1 MARAC
6 KRVGVAALVVGLVLA
21 WATTCSATPDFPA
34 VVVRALSLP
43 GITFDP
49 PQGCTLCHPTD
60 AGGTSLSPFGA
71 LVRQD
76 GASPYD
82 ESSLEQALAQV
93 ELDEPQL
100 IDDIKAG
107 RDPSADTGAAN
118 VHSPEY
124 GCALGRGPAPEP
136 LTMAGI
142 VSVALLGSM
151 ARRARSW
158 RPIQKLAR
166 SSAPPPPVSGA
177 GATTTDA
184 LPSCGAGATR

>member
-1 MARAC
+1 MARAS
-6 KRVGVAALVVGLVLA
+6 KRIGVAALVVGLALS
-21 WATTCSATPDFPA
+21 WAATCWATPDFPA

-82 ESSLEQALAQV
+82 ETSLEQALTQI
-93 ELDEPQL
+93 ELDEPRL

-107 RDPSADTGAAN
+107 RDPSADTSAAN

-124 GCALGRGPAPEP
+124 GCGLGRGPAPEP
-136 LTMAGI
+136 LVITGI
-142 VSVALLGSM
+142 VSAALLGSLT
-151 ARRARSW
+151 RRARSQ
-158 RPIQKLAR
+158 RPPRQKLAR
-166 SSAPPPPVSGA
+166 RSAPPPPVSGA
-177 GATTTDA
+177 GATATEP
-184 LPSCGAGATR
+184 LPSRGATR

>member
-6 KRVGVAALVVGLVLA
+6 TRIGVAAFVVGLALA
-21 WATTCSATPDFPA
+21 WAAPCSATPDFPA
-34 VVVRALSLP
+34 AVVRDLSLP
-43 GITFDP
+43 GITIDP

-60 AGGTSLSPFGA
+60 AGGTTLSPFGT

-82 ESSLEQALAQV
+82 EGSLQQALAQI

-107 RDPSADTGAAN
+107 RDPSGDTSSAN

-136 LTMAGI
+136 LAMAGI
-142 VSVALLGSM
+142 VSAALLASM
-151 ARRARSW
+151 TRRARS
-158 RPIQKLAR
+158 RKPQKLAR
-166 SSAPPPPVSGA
+166 SIAPPPPVSGA
-177 GATTTDA
+177 GATTTETP
-184 LPSCGAGATR
+184 PSCGAGIR

>member
-6 KRVGVAALVVGLVLA
+6 KRIGVAALIVGLALS
-21 WATTCSATPDFPA
+21 WAATCSATPDFPA

-60 AGGTSLSPFGA
+60 AGGTSLSTFGA

-76 GASPYD
+76 GASPYN
-82 ESSLEQALAQV
+82 ETSLEQALTQI
-93 ELDEPQL
+93 ELDEPRL

-107 RDPSADTGAAN
+107 RDPSADTSAAN

-136 LTMAGI
+136 LAIAGI
-142 VSVALLGSM
+142 VSAALLGSLT
-151 ARRARSW
+151 RRARSR
-158 RPIQKLAR
+158 RPLPQKLAR

-177 GATTTDA
+177 GVTATEP
-184 LPSCGAGATR
+184 LPSRGATR